1 MPRPDSEPSGSPLPP
16 YWRAARFGDD
26 EDQAGRVYIQAKE
39 LIRVHPRNDL
49 SIYRAHSDRSYYVL
63 ALGEPPPRPL
73 DRQLRRLL
81 GSGMVAAFPEDLLQY
96 LYARRQRAIQLGPWI
111 ERHHRDG

>member
-1 MPRPDSEPSGSPLPP
+1 MPRLDSEPSDSPLPP

-26 EDQAGRVYIQAKE
+26 EAGAGRVYVQAQE

-49 SIYRAHSDRSYYVL
+49 SVYRTRSDRSYYVL
-63 ALGEPPPRPL
+63 ALGETPPRLL

-81 GSGMVAAFPEDLLQY
+81 GAGLVTAFPEDLLQY

-111 ERHHRDG
+111 ERHV